1 MDSLALTTGLW
12 FYACVSCPICERRKP
27 KRFCPAKGEKICAPC
42 CGAEREVTIDCPSD
56 CPYLIA
62 ARRYEEEHRKPVP
75 PEEVPYP
82 DAEFSSDL
90 IHERRAVVS
99 GLAYH
104 VLKAA
109 TENPGITDAD
119 ALAAL
124 GALAETYRTLG
135 TGIYYE
141 KPPDALLP
149 RTLYGELAH
158 FLNEAKKQ
166 DAERTGFTTL
176 KDTEIFYLLVFL
188 LRVGRLRMNG
198 RPRSRAYL
206 DFLRAQFPRS
216 AALEKEAPRI
226 ITP

>member
-1 MDSLALTTGLW
+1 M
-12 FYACVSCPICERRKP
+12 SCPICEKRKP

-42 CGAEREVTIDCPSD
+42 CGTEREVSIDCPGD
-56 CPYLIA
+56 CPYLVA

-82 DAEFSSDL
+82 DAEFPADL

-104 VLKAA
+104 TLKAA
-109 TENPGITDAD
+109 VENPGLADAD

-141 KPPDALLP
+141 KPPDATLP
-149 RTLYGELAH
+149 RALYGELAH
-158 FLNEAKKQ
+158 FLDEMKKQ
-166 DAERTGFTTL
+166 EAERVGFATL
-176 KDTEIFYLLVFL
+176 KDTEAFHLLVFL
-188 LRVGRLRMNG
+188 LRVGRHRTNG

-216 AALEKEAPRI
+216 AELEKEAPRI